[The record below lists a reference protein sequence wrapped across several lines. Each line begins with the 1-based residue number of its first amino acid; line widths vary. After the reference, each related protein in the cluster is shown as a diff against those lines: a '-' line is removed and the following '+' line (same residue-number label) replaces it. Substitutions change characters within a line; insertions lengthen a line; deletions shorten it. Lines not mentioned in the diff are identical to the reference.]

1 MKYKSGIEVH
11 EGDIILV
18 RHGGADITGVV
29 LKIIKPNTEDA
40 HNWSVPEGGILIEG
54 GGFGLSVTKSFQ
66 DDEDIVFV
74 RRANDPEL

>member
-1 MKYKSGIEVH
+1 MKYFSEIEVH

-18 RHGGADITGVV
+18 RHGGVDVTGVV

-40 HNWSVPEGGILIEG
+40 DNWSVPEGGILIEEG
-54 GGFGLSVTKSFQ
+54 DFGLSVTKSFQ

-74 RRANDPEL
+74 RRVDTPEP